1 MFIVRYRKVFFFISA
16 IAIVLSL
23 VAFFTKGLRPS
34 IDFTGGSLIEVSY
47 PDNAPD
53 ITKVQNALAPLDI
66 GARVQAMGNNN
77 FLIRTRT
84 LDETKSE
91 HSVVL
96 NTLGSLGTVNESSF
110 DSIGPTIGSEL
121 RSRAWMAIVAVVVGI
136 VLFIAFA
143 FRKVSEPVASW
154 KYGVITTV
162 ALLHDIIIPAGVFAW
177 LGKEVDTL
185 FVVGLLSVMG
195 LSIHD
200 TIVVFDRIRENLR
213 LKVSNNFAE
222 MVGISLRQTFARS
235 INTSLTIVIVLI
247 ALLLRGPASTHD
259 FALLLL
265 IGMTIGTY
273 SSVFIASPLLVEA
286 EQLQKKK

>member
-1 MFIVRYRKVFFFISA
+1 MFIVRYRKLFFFISA
-16 IAIVLSL
+16 VAIALSL
-23 VAFFTKGLRPS
+23 IVIFTKGLRPS
-34 IDFTGGSLIEVSY
+34 IDFTGGSLVEVSY
-47 PDNAPD
+47 PNGVPD
-53 ITKVQNALAPLDI
+53 ITQVQNVLKPLNI

-77 FLIRTRT
+77 LLIRTRT
-84 LDETKSE
+84 LDETKGE

-96 NTLGSLGTVNESSF
+96 NALGSLGAVTESSF

-121 RSRAWMAIVAVVVGI
+121 RSRAWMAIVAVVLGI
-136 VLFIAFA
+136 VLFVAFA

-154 KYGVITTV
+154 KYGIITTV
-162 ALLHDIIIPAGVFAW
+162 ALLHDIIIPAGVFAF

-200 TIVVFDRIRENLR
+200 TIVVFDRIRENLK
-213 LKVSNNFAE
+213 LKVSHNFSE
-222 MVGISLRQTFARS
+222 TVGISLRQTFARS

-247 ALLLRGPASTHD
+247 ALLLRGPVSTHD

-286 EQLQKKK
+286 EAWQKK